1 MGVCRVGSSFLVGGL
16 GLRVGRD
23 GVRSVVP
30 VSVGRVYGCGVG
42 VRVGV
47 CWVQGLQCSV
57 VVGMGAC
64 VCASLVAFVL
74 WVRFT
79 PGSLVSVPL
88 LWV

>member
-1 MGVCRVGSSFLVGGL
+1 
-16 GLRVGRD
+16 
-23 GVRSVVP
+23 
-30 VSVGRVYGCGVG
+30 VYGCGVG